1 MKKFILLALII
12 LPTLSFAGD
21 IQVKCGELIKYK
33 SGSKSVLKF
42 PASILIPLRLPA
54 IKVKLRNVSSFTKM
68 YGSQEIVGSP
78 VRKEK
83 IKLGY
88 TDEANRSKHLLLLK
102 EAKEE
107 MKKTNLPA
115 YVCFGEVKGLDRWH
129 KILNY
134 SMDSSEEA
142 FSELVRKYQ

>member
-1 MKKFILLALII
+1 MKKIVLTALLI

-33 SGSKSVLKF
+33 ATSKSVLKF
-42 PASILIPLRLPA
+42 PASILIPLRLQA

-68 YGSQEIVGSP
+68 YGSQQIVSSP
-78 VRKEK
+78 IKKEK

-88 TDEANRSKHLLLLK
+88 SDDANRAKHLGYLK
-102 EAKEE
+102 EAKEQ
-107 MKKTNLPA
+107 MKKTKQPA

-134 SMDSSEEA
+134 SMESNEDA